1 MTLDCVLL
9 QDLSHLLLVVVRE
22 IEDSGREGDTERGL
36 APCGHAQGE
45 G

>member
-1 MTLDCVLL
+1 MTQDCVLL
-9 QDLSHLLLVVVRE
+9 QDLSHSLLVVVHE

-36 APCGHAQGE
+36 AAWGHAEGE